1 MKNIYYVYALI
12 DPRTN
17 LPFYVGKGKNNRML
31 QHLKEGSTNGAKK
44 NAKITEIRSAGFE
57 PIAVK
62 LVENMLEED
71 AYKFEEDIIT
81 ELGREGIDKDGIL
94 TNNRLHAWSPVM
106 TKEVRSA
113 ISTWRTGMKFTDEH
127 RKNLS
132 NARIGKTYEEIYG
145 EEGAK
150 KKREQLAEKRGP
162 MTEERRTNIS
172 NAKRGMD
179 APHNWSNTS
188 RKRVSDKLTGVP
200 KNLSVNERIRRQEI
214 NNKIVRC
221 PQCGTEGKGLSMKR
235 WHFKNCKKKNQ

>member
-1 MKNIYYVYALI
+1 MENIYYVYALI

-62 LVENMLEED
+62 LVENMVEKD
-71 AYKFEEDIIT
+71 AYNFEEDIIT

-94 TNNRLHAWSPVM
+94 TNNRLHAWGPVM
-106 TKEVRSA
+106 TNEVRSA
-113 ISTWRTGMKFTDEH
+113 ISTWRTGMTFTDEH

-132 NARIGKTYEEIYG
+132 KARIGKTYEEIYG
-145 EEGAK
+145 KEGAK

-179 APHNWSNTS
+179 APHNWSNAS

-200 KNLSVNERIRRQEI
+200 KNLSVDERIRRQEI

-221 PQCGTEGKGLSMKR
+221 PQCGIEGKGLSMKR

>member
-1 MKNIYYVYALI
+1 MENIYYVYALI

-62 LVENMLEED
+62 LVENMFEED

-94 TNNRLHAWSPVM
+94 TNNRLHAWGPVM

-113 ISTWRTGMKFTDEH
+113 ISTWRTGMTFTDEH

-132 NARIGKTYEEIYG
+132 KARIGKTYEEIYG
-145 EEGAK
+145 KEGAK

-179 APHNWSNTS
+179 APHNWSNAS

-200 KNLSVNERIRRQEI
+200 KNLSVDERIRRQEI

-221 PQCGTEGKGLSMKR
+221 PQCGIEGKGLSMKR